1 MCRGEV
7 NELYK
12 VAIVDDESDSI
23 DCVVNCLN
31 SYTKDYRVS
40 FVVTKFSNGLDFI
53 EEYQPVFDIVF
64 MDIDMPHKN
73 GLSAAKEL
81 RKVDSTVE
89 LVFCT
94 YLAKYATRG
103 YEVDA
108 LNYMLK
114 PINYSAFKITMD
126 RAIRNC
132 EGKMQKEVLL
142 PSSEGTLRLQLADLN
157 YIAVFNHDI
166 IYHTTHGEFKVY
178 GTLRAIEKLLP
189 KDQFIKCNRS
199 MLVNLRNVTR
209 IAKNF
214 AYIGTER
221 LDISRNRKKDF
232 LDAFHELNFPSG
244 VKSEG

>member
-1 MCRGEV
+1 M
-7 NELYK
+7 YK
-12 VAIVDDESDSI
+12 VAIVDDESESI
-23 DCVVNCLN
+23 DCLINCLN
-31 SYTKDYRVS
+31 SYTNDYGVS
-40 FVVTKFSNGLDFI
+40 FVVTKFSNGLDFV

-73 GLSAAKEL
+73 GLSAAKAL
-81 RKVDSTVE
+81 REFDSTVE

-94 YLAKYATRG
+94 YLAKYAVKG
-103 YEVDA
+103 YQVDA
-108 LNYMLK
+108 LSYLLK

-132 EGKMQKEVLL
+132 EGKVQQEVLL
-142 PSSEGTLRLQLADLN
+142 PSSEGPIRLQLADLN

-166 IYHTTHGEFKVY
+166 KYHTERGEFKVY

-189 KDQFIKCNRS
+189 KEQFIKCNRS

-214 AYIGTER
+214 AYIGSER
-221 LDISRNRKKDF
+221 LDISRNRKKEF